1 MLRCLVT
8 YEKRVC
14 PYLSCKEYRI
24 EGYERYLFIFFFW
37 INRNAKGEY
46 RNSTQVVSQEEFLYR
61 EKIKISILFNSRDPV
76 QFIITLK
83 YRVSLSIEIQF
94 SLVSISFCSTLF
106 DEHDR
111 LTRHVQSEPLVPA
124 IFQVSRGR
132 KEEKKRKK
140 KKGKWI
146 KVPEYSREQ
155 ELAIEWRDF
164 AN

>member
-1 MLRCLVT
+1 MNDI
-8 YEKRVC
+8 Y
-14 PYLSCKEYRI
+14 
-24 EGYERYLFIFFFW
+24 FFFFW

>member
-1 MLRCLVT
+1 MSLSID
-8 YEKRVC
+8 RVK
-14 PYLSCKEYRI
+14 SI
-24 EGYERYLFIFFFW
+24 GERDMNDIYFFFFW

-155 ELAIEWRDF
+155 ELAIDF